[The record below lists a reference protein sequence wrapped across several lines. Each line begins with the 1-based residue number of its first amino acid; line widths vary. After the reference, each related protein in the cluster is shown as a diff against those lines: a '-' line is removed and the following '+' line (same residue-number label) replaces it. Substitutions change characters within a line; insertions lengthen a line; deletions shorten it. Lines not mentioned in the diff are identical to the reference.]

1 MLNKSISE
9 SHIPA
14 QSDYASNPIL
24 RHDER
29 CFESSCCY
37 NLQRK
42 YGIDDIDTSFVQI
55 NNIFIDEI

>member
-1 MLNKSISE
+1 MFRKFML
-9 SHIPA
+9 
-14 QSDYASNPIL
+14 
-24 RHDER
+24 
-29 CFESSCCY
+29 CY